1 MNRFIAILLTISL
14 AGSILFLLFLLLNY
28 IFINYDAIIKSFFMK
43 ILFLF
48 FFLPALSVPFIYFLK
63 NSPIVHNTKGADI
76 HMWIEYT
83 SNSEFLFKQD
93 YFGVGTLIFYVWLIG
108 FLITLFKNTFVEK
121 VLLEQIAILSEE
133 ETDKKIKS
141 VKERII
147 KELHINKE
155 IPIYRTNLVGSP
167 CVCGIFHVKII
178 LPKEQ
183 YSETDIEFILKHELY
198 HYKKYDI
205 IFNILLSFFWAFYWF
220 NPLIKLIT
228 KQLLILC
235 EMSCDQFV
243 LKNSSRE
250 NKIAYAE
257 LLIRSSERK
266 VRNKYTRLTS
276 FTSQGEDVMKKRLY
290 GIMKE
295 NLKINRKTIA
305 GTLAIL
311 SVLCPATTFAAT
323 LGVTNVYNKL
333 LANTDFSQT
342 FQRENEEESEKLSK
356 EYEESVKE
364 TEIFILEDR
373 GSNSIDM
380 KISGNKSSESKKL
393 YIEKG
398 DSLKIFLV
406 GEKTTDKFKV
416 VIKAGQ
422 KKKLVKESEEGEVNY
437 TYTAD
442 ETANY
447 TITIKNLNSNAI
459 HVNGVINIR

>member
-1 MNRFIAILLTISL
+1 M
-14 AGSILFLLFLLLNY
+14 
-28 IFINYDAIIKSFFMK
+28 
-43 ILFLF
+43 
-48 FFLPALSVPFIYFLK
+48 
-63 NSPIVHNTKGADI
+63 
-76 HMWIEYT
+76 
-83 SNSEFLFKQD
+83 
-93 YFGVGTLIFYVWLIG
+93 
-108 FLITLFKNTFVEK
+108 
-121 VLLEQIAILSEE
+121 
-133 ETDKKIKS
+133 
-141 VKERII
+141 
-147 KELHINKE
+147 
-155 IPIYRTNLVGSP
+155 
-167 CVCGIFHVKII
+167 KII
-178 LPKEQ
+178 LPKER

-205 IFNILLSFFWAFYWF
+205 TFNILLSLFWAFYWF

-257 LLIRSSERK
+257 LLIRSSERT

-305 GTLAIL
+305 GTFAIL
-311 SVLCPATTFAAT
+311 FVLCPATTFAAT

-342 FQRENEEESEKLSK
+342 FQRENGEESEKLSK

-364 TEIFILEDR
+364 TETFILEDR

-393 YIEKG
+393 YINKG
-398 DSLKIFLV
+398 DSLKIILV

-422 KKKLVKESEEGEVNY
+422 KKIGERV
-437 TYTAD
+437 
-442 ETANY
+442 
-447 TITIKNLNSNAI
+447 
-459 HVNGVINIR
+459 RRR